1 VNVGSVTIW
10 SSPVMLMI
18 AAMER
23 TADRAMERGARD
35 AQDHLP
41 AVGILGKP
49 AAMEPRPVALL
60 HPRTGRPIKG
70 AKSLKN

>member
-1 VNVGSVTIW
+1 LPNR
-10 SSPVMLMI
+10 I
-18 AAMER
+18 A
-23 TADRAMERGARD
+23 
-35 AQDHLP
+35 

-60 HPRTGRPIKG
+60 HPRTGRPLKG